1 MELEGVATV
10 SVKAEVE
17 EEEEE
22 QPALDLSKTKVA
34 IPGLKT
40 EPKVE
45 VVDDDDDD
53 DEEDEVVRRSRPPDT
68 TTASL
73 QGGWNL
79 YCVSLVGSFFVFTA
93 LWSRGTLEVG
103 KRVAGSGIQFQYP
116 VTDGNGNGGQTE
128 NKSNFG
134 EASLRILF
142 TK

>member
-17 EEEEE
+17 EEE

-34 IPGLKT
+34 VPGLKT

-45 VVDDDDDD
+45 VVDDGDDDD

-79 YCVSLVGSFFVFTA
+79 YYRVERIKGRLVDRFST
-93 LWSRGTLEVG
+93 
-103 KRVAGSGIQFQYP
+103 
-116 VTDGNGNGGQTE
+116 N
-128 NKSNFG
+128 
-134 EASLRILF
+134 
-142 TK
+142 